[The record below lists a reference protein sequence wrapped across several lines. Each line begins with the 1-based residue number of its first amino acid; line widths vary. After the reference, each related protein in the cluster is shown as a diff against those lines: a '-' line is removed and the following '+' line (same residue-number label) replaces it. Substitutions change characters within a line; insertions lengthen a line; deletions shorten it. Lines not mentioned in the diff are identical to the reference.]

1 MTYEWIF
8 GIALMFGLALVMNYY
23 LDGNIKV
30 FFVFLTLFNAF
41 VVWAGLL
48 PLWTLIA
55 NIILLGF
62 LLYIDLST
70 KKRDF

>member
-8 GIALMFGLALVMNYY
+8 GISLMFGLALVMNHY

-30 FFVFLTLFNAF
+30 FFTFLTLFNGF
-41 VVWAGLL
+41 VVWANLL

-55 NIILLGF
+55 NIILLSF
-62 LLYIDLST
+62 ILYIDLSS
-70 KKRDF
+70 KE